1 MPPPD
6 DLHEHELPAFSRQ
19 LNGWFMLYV
28 RRFFR
33 RHFHALRVLG
43 GENGKPGTP
52 DIAGEPVIFYTN
64 HPGWWDPLVFLL
76 LAGKCYPD
84 RLSYGPIDATA
95 LGKYRFME
103 RIGFLGIERDSRRG
117 ATRFLRMA
125 RAARLRRDVI
135 FWITSQGAFADP
147 RTRPPAIR
155 PGVGHAVASSGRG
168 LIVPVAVEYPFWS
181 ERLPE
186 ALVAFGPT
194 MRIADADQARDAK
207 EWTAVLETAL
217 LGGAIATNV
226 RVDNPLIS
234 HELFVIYLG
243 VLVWLGLWLR
253 DPRVRA
259 LLPLRGLM
267 ALPGRRGVHSP
278 EMGGRSTWAFLSITY
293 SGCCWRRGC

>member
-95 LGKYRFME
+95 LAKYRFME

-117 ATRFLRMA
+117 AARFLRMA
-125 RAARLRRDVI
+125 KAASRRRDVI

-155 PGVGHAVASSGRG
+155 PGVGHAVSSSGRG

-186 ALVAFGPT
+186 ALVAFGPA
-194 MRIADADQARDAK
+194 MRIADTDQARDAK
-207 EWTAVLETAL
+207 AWTAVLEAALTATQDRL
-217 LGGAIATNV
+217 AEAAI
-226 RVDNPLIS
+226 R
-234 HELFVIYLG
+234 
-243 VLVWLGLWLR
+243 R
-253 DPRVRA
+253 DPDAFTVLTSGDVGVGWVYDSLRRCRA
-259 LLPLRGLM
+259 WWRGERFDASHGGERLR
-267 ALPGRRGVHSP
+267 
-278 EMGGRSTWAFLSITY
+278 
-293 SGCCWRRGC
+293 

>member
-84 RLSYGPIDATA
+84 RLSYGPIDAAA

-125 RAARLRRDVI
+125 KAASLRRDVI
-135 FWITSQGAFADP
+135 FWITSQGTFADP

-207 EWTAVLETAL
+207 EWTAMLEAALTATQDRL
-217 LGGAIATNV
+217 AEAAI
-226 RVDNPLIS
+226 R
-234 HELFVIYLG
+234 
-243 VLVWLGLWLR
+243 R
-253 DPRVRA
+253 DPHAFTVLTSGNVGVGWVYDSLRRCRA
-259 LLPLRGLM
+259 WWRGERFDASHGGERLR
-267 ALPGRRGVHSP
+267 
-278 EMGGRSTWAFLSITY
+278 
-293 SGCCWRRGC
+293 

>member
-28 RRFFR
+28 RNYFR
-33 RHFHALRVLG
+33 RHFHALRVLA
-43 GENGKPGTP
+43 GENGQAGLP
-52 DIAGEPVIFYTN
+52 DIASEPVIFYTN

-84 RLSYGPIDATA
+84 RLNYGPIDAAA

-103 RIGFLGIERDSRRG
+103 RIGFLGIEPHARSG
-117 ATRFLRMA
+117 AARFLRMA
-125 RAARLRRDVI
+125 RAASRRSDVI

-155 PGVGHAVASSGRG
+155 PGVGHAVASSGCG

-186 ALVAFGPT
+186 ALVAFGPV
-194 MRIADADQARDAK
+194 MRIADVDQHRDAK
-207 EWTAVLETAL
+207 EWTAVLEAALTATQDRL
-217 LGGAIATNV
+217 AEAAI
-226 RVDNPLIS
+226 R
-234 HELFVIYLG
+234 
-243 VLVWLGLWLR
+243 R
-253 DPRVRA
+253 DPHAFTVLA
-259 LLPLRGLM
+259 SGNVGVGWIYDSLRRLK
-267 ALPGRRGVHSP
+267 AWWRGERFDASH
-278 EMGGRSTWAFLSITY
+278 GGERL
-293 SGCCWRRGC
+293 G